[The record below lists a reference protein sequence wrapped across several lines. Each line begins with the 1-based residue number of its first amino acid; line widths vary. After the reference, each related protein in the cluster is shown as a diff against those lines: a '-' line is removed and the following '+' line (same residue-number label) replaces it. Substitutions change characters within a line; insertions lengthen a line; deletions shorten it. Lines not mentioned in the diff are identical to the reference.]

1 MKFVYRDE
9 HFVFIDDEKEY
20 LLPNEDIARLIAR
33 PGTRVLRYIDTDTIK
48 SMPLKSTIGEI
59 EGFELFQH
67 HDNNAT

>member
-9 HFVFIDDEKEY
+9 HFVFIDDQKEY

-48 SMPLKSTIGEI
+48 SMPLKTTIGEI

-67 HDNNAT
+67 YDNNAT